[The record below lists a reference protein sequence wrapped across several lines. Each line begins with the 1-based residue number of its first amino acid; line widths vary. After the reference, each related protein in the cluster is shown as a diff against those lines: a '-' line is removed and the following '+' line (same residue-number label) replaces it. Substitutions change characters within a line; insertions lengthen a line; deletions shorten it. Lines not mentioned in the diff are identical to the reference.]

1 MAIRYFTM
9 RRVDMNSV
17 IVVRNKADEYFYNE
31 ADFLAVTMNPVGPSS
46 CSLGWPQTESEA
58 LHAI

>member
-46 CSLGWPQTESEA
+46 CSLG
-58 LHAI
+58 